1 MAKKK
6 AAAYRLAK
14 LSLTLR
20 GISHNLGETND
31 SRFAH
36 ALHKGLYFDYMMARI
51 LRTTINCPRNSTI
64 WRAASGAVCY
74 LFNYKV
80 TALHFPGRPQSRSC
94 PD

>member
-1 MAKKK
+1 MDIRLYISRFSKNKATTNNTFSTMAKKK

-36 ALHKGLYFDYMMARI
+36 ALHKGLYFDYMMA
-51 LRTTINCPRNSTI
+51 NPP
-64 WRAASGAVCY
+64 V
-74 LFNYKV
+74 
-80 TALHFPGRPQSRSC
+80 
-94 PD
+94 

>member
-20 GISHNLGETND
+20 GISHNLGETTD

-36 ALHKGLYFDYMMARI
+36 ALHKGLYFDYMTDRKSTR
-51 LRTTINCPRNSTI
+51 LNS
-64 WRAASGAVCY
+64 S
-74 LFNYKV
+74 
-80 TALHFPGRPQSRSC
+80 H
-94 PD
+94 

>member
-36 ALHKGLYFDYMMARI
+36 ALHKGLYFDYMMAYPS
-51 LRTTINCPRNSTI
+51 N
-64 WRAASGAVCY
+64 
-74 LFNYKV
+74 
-80 TALHFPGRPQSRSC
+80 
-94 PD
+94 

>member
-1 MAKKK
+1 MIRSRQDHISLRGTLQWQKK

-36 ALHKGLYFDYMMARI
+36 ALHKGLYFDYMMA
-51 LRTTINCPRNSTI
+51 NPP
-64 WRAASGAVCY
+64 V
-74 LFNYKV
+74 
-80 TALHFPGRPQSRSC
+80 
-94 PD
+94 

>member
-20 GISHNLGETND
+20 GISHNLGESND

-36 ALHKGLYFDYMMARI
+36 ALHKGLYFDYMMA
-51 LRTTINCPRNSTI
+51 NPP
-64 WRAASGAVCY
+64 V
-74 LFNYKV
+74 
-80 TALHFPGRPQSRSC
+80 
-94 PD
+94 

>member
-36 ALHKGLYFDYMMARI
+36 ALHKGLYFDYMMQTRLSDFQVGI
-51 LRTTINCPRNSTI
+51 LLCQDFENYDKLPPKQHGLTRCFGGSL
-64 WRAASGAVCY
+64 
-74 LFNYKV
+74 LFIQ
-80 TALHFPGRPQSRSC
+80 L
-94 PD
+94 

>member
-36 ALHKGLYFDYMMARI
+36 ALHKGLYFDYMMANPGI
-51 LRTTINCPRNSTI
+51 LLCQDFENYDKLPPKQHDLARCFGGSL
-64 WRAASGAVCY
+64 
-74 LFNYKV
+74 LFIQ
-80 TALHFPGRPQSRSC
+80 L
-94 PD
+94 

>member
-20 GISHNLGETND
+20 GISLNLGETND

-36 ALHKGLYFDYMMARI
+36 ALHKGLYFDYMMA
-51 LRTTINCPRNSTI
+51 NPP
-64 WRAASGAVCY
+64 V
-74 LFNYKV
+74 
-80 TALHFPGRPQSRSC
+80 
-94 PD
+94 

>member
-36 ALHKGLYFDYMMARI
+36 ALHKGLYFDYMMAACLIFRRAFYFARI

-64 WRAASGAVCY
+64 
-74 LFNYKV
+74 
-80 TALHFPGRPQSRSC
+80 
-94 PD
+94 

>member
-1 MAKKK
+1 MAKKE

-36 ALHKGLYFDYMMARI
+36 ALPTLCTRDCI
-51 LRTTINCPRNSTI
+51 STT
-64 WRAASGAVCY
+64 
-74 LFNYKV
+74 
-80 TALHFPGRPQSRSC
+80 
-94 PD
+94 